1 LAGVGGR
8 RRVTEVALR
17 EFLLAV
23 VAGVRQQVLKCIEY
37 GVTCRDVPAVTST
50 FLRRTLGFSDFRV
63 RRFWS
68 LATRFAKRTY
78 VIYEHGDAKYW
89 LLPEVHRSFLFA
101 TPNYDFF
108 MDVFDRREHFRG
120 RCVELTNVPSLYI
133 YLVGRVENDVIK
145 INALYL
151 LSLIARKRPDCF
163 ERLMGF
169 AESLARGSGGEAD
182 FQGIVECV
190 ADLLSSWGYLK
201 VFVPFIPATIE
212 ALLIKCPFL
221 REIFTNREG

>member
-1 LAGVGGR
+1 MAGVGGR

-23 VAGVRQQVLKCIEY
+23 VAGIRQQVLKCIEY
-37 GVTCRDVPAVTST
+37 EVTCRDVPAVTST

-68 LATRFAKRTY
+68 LASRFAKRKYT
-78 VIYEHGDAKYW
+78 IYEHGDAKYW
-89 LLPEVHRSFLFA
+89 LLPEVRRSFLFA

-120 RCVELTNVPSLYI
+120 KCVELTNVSSLYI
-133 YLVGRVENDVIK
+133 YVVGGVENDVVK
-145 INALYL
+145 INALCL

-163 ERLMGF
+163 NKLMDF
-169 AESLARGSGGEAD
+169 AESLARGSETEVN

-190 ADLLSSWGYLK
+190 AEILSSWDYLRL
-201 VFVPFIPATIE
+201 FVPSIPITLE
-212 ALLIKCPFL
+212 SLFVKCPLL
-221 REIFTNREG
+221 RSIILGREG